1 MIRRWGVFFGA
12 IVLGGCSTIGGWF
25 GEDDNAEPPTPLVDL
40 VDPMSVTRL
49 WSTSVGA
56 GSEGK
61 RVNLAPKLYG
71 DRLYAADHEGKVVAL
86 NVADGSTAWDVD
98 LDVEVVS
105 GPAIAGGGLLV
116 LGTANAGVIALE
128 SEDGSERWRG
138 KATSLVLATA
148 EGGGDMVVVR
158 SVDGKL
164 AGLEA
169 GDGHRRWLFEQTVP
183 VLSLRGVGTPVI
195 YDDAVYVGFANGKFA
210 ALRTV
215 DGSPLW
221 ESAITVPR
229 GRSELARVVDVDAD
243 PVVRSD
249 RIYAASY
256 QGEVAALVRDT
267 GIVLWRKEMSVVSG
281 VEEFGGLVYVSDEF
295 SDVQGLDAD
304 SGASLWKQDALHA
317 RALTGPVVDGDYLV
331 VGDFEGWLH
340 WLSREDG
347 SIVAR
352 VQLDKSPIQTRPLV
366 SGDIVYAYGSEGD
379 LAAYRLERP

>member
-1 MIRRWGVFFGA
+1 M
-12 IVLGGCSTIGGWF
+12 
-25 GEDDNAEPPTPLVDL
+25 
-40 VDPMSVTRL
+40 
-49 WSTSVGA
+49 GA